1 MKITMSQFRQL
12 IREEIQKITLTEA
25 PKKQEK
31 DHLGIPLY
39 QAAGNNPK
47 AFYTFFSG
55 KQAIQGDALDRV
67 KDVAKE
73 GMDPD
78 DLKNIGDCY
87 ETKVG
92 KYTVY
97 VITHAKKP
105 KDKWCVITPYDAEL
119 LYAEDSDPICRKAMA
134 TPGKPISFQ
143 DILKK

>member
-1 MKITMSQFRQL
+1 MKITTTQLRQI
-12 IREEIQKITLTEA
+12 IREEIKRMSLNEA
-25 PKKQEK
+25 
-31 DHLGIPLY
+31 
-39 QAAGNNPK
+39 K

-55 KQAIQGDALDRV
+55 IQAVQGDSLSSV
-67 KDVAKE
+67 KNVAKD
-73 GMDPD
+73 GMDPED
-78 DLKNIGDCY
+78 VQNIGACY

-105 KDKWCVITPYDAEL
+105 KDKWCVITPYSKEL
-119 LYAEDSDPICRKAMA
+119 EDNEISYSICRKAMA